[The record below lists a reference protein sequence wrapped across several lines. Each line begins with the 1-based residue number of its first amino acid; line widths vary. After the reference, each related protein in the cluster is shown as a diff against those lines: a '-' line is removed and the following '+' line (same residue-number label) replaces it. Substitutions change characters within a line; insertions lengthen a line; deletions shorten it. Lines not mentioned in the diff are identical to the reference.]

1 MRQLEKENLQKIKND
16 FNWLNFS
23 VQQLIAKIIYR
34 KWSAKRPK
42 TLVFRIR
49 ENILKFSCSFII
61 NIINMIAYVK
71 KLKFFS
77 FSCEINDIFFHFRV
91 IISGMKVPN
100 PYVLNLT
107 FSVMS
112 EPYHG
117 LEFSPPA
124 FSIYK

>member
-71 KLKFFS
+71 KLKFV
-77 FSCEINDIFFHFRV
+77 HLAA
-91 IISGMKVPN
+91 K
-100 PYVLNLT
+100 
-107 FSVMS
+107 
-112 EPYHG
+112 
-117 LEFSPPA
+117 
-124 FSIYK
+124 